1 MAKHKLIKDALSF
14 KSDTLYRPNTTNT
27 FRYYTSY
34 SIYRF
39 LAYKDSP
46 GKVVGVQVWAPNPV
60 EAYIAVLDMGYT
72 PVDNTIHKDLR
83 KW

>member
-1 MAKHKLIKDALSF
+1 MARHKYRKDIQCIYADHL
-14 KSDTLYRPNTTNT
+14 
-27 FRYYTSY
+27 YTSNPNHMKY
-34 SIYRF
+34 YSSIYTI

-72 PVDNTIHKDLR
+72 PVDNAIHKDLR

>member
-14 KSDTLYRPNTTNT
+14 ESYTLYVSNTTNT
-27 FRYYTSY
+27 FRYYSSY

-72 PVDNTIHKDLR
+72 PVDNAIHKDLR

>member
-1 MAKHKLIKDALSF
+1 MARHKYRKD
-14 KSDTLYRPNTTNT
+14 KLYIFAGDLYIRGDLTPIN
-27 FRYYTSY
+27 YYS
-34 SIYRF
+34 SIYTI

-46 GKVVGVQVWAPNPV
+46 GKSIELKIYAPNPIV
-60 EAYIAVLDMGYT
+60 AYIALLDMGYT

>member
-14 KSDTLYRPNTTNT
+14 KSDTLYVSNTTNT
-27 FRYYTSY
+27 FRYYSPY

-46 GKVVGVQVWAPNPV
+46 GKVVGVQVYAPNPV

-72 PVDNTIHKDLR
+72 PVDNAIHKDLR